1 MSSILYPTL
10 SLLLSGARIL
20 YDPSPKQQKTKD
32 GFWSALTTLPSEL
45 KLNHWRTL
53 RTWMPKGLCGRTLSL
68 DLGSLIPSSR
78 TTGFSLIAKWRK
90 KKTKQNKTKKGEC
103 GTQRTKEKKEKQSGK
118 KKVCEMKFWQ
128 NCRKVKNG
136 GNL

>member
-1 MSSILYPTL
+1 MSSTLYPTL

-20 YDPSPKQQKTKD
+20 YDPSPKQQETKD

-45 KLNHWRTL
+45 KQNHWRTL

-90 KKTKQNKTKKGEC
+90 KKTKQNKEGGVWDPVNKRKERKTKW
-103 GTQRTKEKKEKQSGK
+103 K
-118 KKVCEMKFWQ
+118 KKVWEMKFWQ